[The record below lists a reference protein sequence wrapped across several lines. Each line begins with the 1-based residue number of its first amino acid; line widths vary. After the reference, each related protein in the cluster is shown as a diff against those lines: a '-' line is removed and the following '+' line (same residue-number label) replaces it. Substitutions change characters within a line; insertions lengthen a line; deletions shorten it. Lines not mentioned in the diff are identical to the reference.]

1 MAGRSSLDICSDG
14 KRLGQF
20 SLDVASAILV
30 QPVIIR
36 WTAFWN
42 KLRNTELR
50 FRGS

>member
-1 MAGRSSLDICSDG
+1 MAGRSSLAICSDG

-30 QPVIIR
+30 QTR
-36 WTAFWN
+36 NHTMDCFWN

-50 FRGS
+50 FRGG